1 MSAGAEG
8 GPGGHRGGSEAGAP
22 AAGGGGGGMW
32 WGAGGACLWDRP
44 VTARVTCRPPVSVGS
59 AEAQGG
65 CPGRSHDSVEET
77 EGDKREVK
85 AGDLVGGG
93 VRGYS
98 LVPRGGQ
105 RHMDTHRYTHACVH
119 GEGCTPWCHEV
130 GKCAHARAHTHTRS
144 THTHTHTPVL
154 PLTLPVLPLAPP
166 GRRRSCRRSWT
177 GNATTA
183 SQRPRPGR
191 NIRKRRKGIGA
202 GSQWCAGQAGWV
214 PGR

>member
-8 GPGGHRGGSEAGAP
+8 GPGGHRGGAEAGAP
-22 AAGGGGGGMW
+22 AAGGGGVVGGMW
-32 WGAGGACLWDRP
+32 WGAGGAYLWDRP
-44 VTARVTCRPPVSVGS
+44 VTAQVTCRPPVSVGS

-65 CPGRSHDSVEET
+65 CPGCSHDSVEET

-85 AGDLVGGG
+85 AGDLAGSG

-105 RHMDTHRYTHACVH
+105 M
-119 GEGCTPWCHEV
+119 
-130 GKCAHARAHTHTRS
+130 
-144 THTHTHTPVL
+144 HTHTHTPVL
-154 PLTLPVLPLAPP
+154 PLTLPVLPLVPP
-166 GRRRSCRRSWT
+166 GRRRNCRRSWT
-177 GNATTA
+177 GNATTV

-191 NIRKRRKGIGA
+191 NIRRRRKGIGA
-202 GSQWCAGQAGWV
+202 GSQLCGGQAGWV